1 MHNSSFYLLVPTHE
15 YAASPIAHINF
26 ATADHAGL
34 QLYIV
39 MPDDQADEKKAL
51 LEKLGAKV
59 IITPCCAISNKVP
72 YATFCLFFIFV
83 LF

>member
-1 MHNSSFYLLVPTHE
+1 MTSDFSQLNLISPLLLHTH
-15 YAASPIAHINF
+15 
-26 ATADHAGL
+26 TDHAGL

-59 IITPCCAISNKVP
+59 VITPCSAISNKV
-72 YATFCLFFIFV
+72 
-83 LF
+83 